1 VVKVLLQD
9 RFSAPIL
16 VRRNRRA
23 YPRLAADQLQ
33 WLKAVRL
40 KYGPAVS
47 LIDLSVHGAFFEVD
61 YRLRL
66 GDEANLELVAVD
78 ERADVTGHIVRT
90 EVVGLSADGVRYRG
104 ACEFERPLPWRSR
117 LSLPGPPPE
126 RPVIQPMEYQPWS
139 GWNEVRLMF
148 RHGRRLHGYARGF
161 HPSESV
167 MNVWPSCTASVRGRE
182 TVPLSLLRTIV
193 FVGDLDEDGRS
204 QPSQHYDAGSL
215 TPVEVTFRNND
226 VVRGVTPGYD
236 SGQVG
241 FWVLPSH
248 PHEQGRVFALSATVR
263 EICLL

>member
-1 VVKVLLQD
+1 VPLQD
-9 RFSAPIL
+9 RLSAPIL
-16 VRRNRRA
+16 IRRNRRA

-33 WLKAVRL
+33 WLKRVRL

-66 GDEANLELVAVD
+66 GDETNFELAAAD

-90 EVVGLSADGVRYRG
+90 EVVGFSADAVRYRG
-104 ACEFERPLPWRSR
+104 ACEFERLLPWGSR
-117 LSLPGPPPE
+117 LSALARPLEPPD
-126 RPVIQPMEYQPWS
+126 IQPTDYQPWC
-139 GWNEVRLMF
+139 GWSEVRLLF

-161 HPSESV
+161 HPSEPAL
-167 MNVWPSCTASVRGRE
+167 NVWPSCAASDRE
-182 TVPLSLLRTIV
+182 RLTVPLSLLRTVV
-193 FVGDLDEDGRS
+193 FVDDLDEDGRS
-204 QPSQHYDAGSL
+204 QPSQRPDAQSL
-215 TPVEVTFRNND
+215 TPVEVTFRNGD

-236 SGQVG
+236 PAQVG

-248 PHEQGRVFALSATVR
+248 HLERARVFAVSSTVR